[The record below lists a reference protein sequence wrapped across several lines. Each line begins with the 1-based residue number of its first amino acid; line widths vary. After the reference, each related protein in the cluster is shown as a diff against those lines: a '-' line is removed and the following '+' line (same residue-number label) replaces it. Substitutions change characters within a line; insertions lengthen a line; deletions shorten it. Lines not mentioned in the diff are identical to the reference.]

1 MSASLWI
8 LESEFMVGLT
18 SWPEGGSAG
27 GVGTVGPVEEAARL
41 VADTTQSTA
50 AKDKVFIDELIMVA
64 SPDNG
69 ESYLM
74 LVCWRGRLVR
84 CKRRA
89 VAD

>member
-27 GVGTVGPVEEAARL
+27 CVGTVGPVEEAARL

-69 ESYLM
+69 ESYLI
-74 LVCWRGRLVR
+74 LVCRRGRLVR